1 MSQLSFWIVGIIGMA
16 NIVSIVTKVSIVC
29 NFGIVSKVIVVR
41 NFGIVSIVSKV
52 SIVIIVSIGGIVSM
66 VRIKQLVIK
75 GNISLYFQ
83 QGYHIQHNHH
93 SLYN

>member
-1 MSQLSFWIVGIIGMA
+1 MLSQLSFWIVSIIGIA
-16 NIVSIVTKVSIVC
+16 NIVSIVSIVR
-29 NFGIVSKVIVVR
+29 K
-41 NFGIVSIVSKV
+41 FGIVSIVSKV